1 MRRRIPL
8 QAALAAMAT
17 AVATIGLAATGAG
30 VAQAAVNPMPAHVFA
45 PYYEMYDTSTSLYKQ
60 SEKSGAK
67 YLSLAFLQT
76 ASAGSCTAYWNGS
89 TSQPIAASSFG
100 SAISKI
106 QAAGGNV
113 VPSFGGYSAD
123 STGTDIA
130 DSCTDVSDIAAV
142 YESIITTYHVSRIDL
157 DIESDS
163 LTDTAGINRRNEAVA
178 MVDSWAAAQGR
189 SIQFSYTIPITTTG
203 LTSGEVSLLQNAISD
218 GATVSVL
225 NIMTF
230 DYYIG
235 TEQEMATDTE
245 QAASDTISQLESLYP
260 SKTQAQ
266 LWGMLGVTEM
276 PGIDDY
282 GPDETFTQADAATV
296 LNWAQSN
303 GLSTLSF
310 WALQRD
316 NGRCPGTKGAGSCSG
331 ITQPQWYFNH
341 QFEPFTS

>member
-1 MRRRIPL
+1 
-8 QAALAAMAT
+8 
-17 AVATIGLAATGAG
+17 
-30 VAQAAVNPMPAHVFA
+30 
-45 PYYEMYDTSTSLYKQ
+45 
-60 SEKSGAK
+60 
-67 YLSLAFLQT
+67 
-76 ASAGSCTAYWNGS
+76 
-89 TSQPIAASSFG
+89 
-100 SAISKI
+100 
-106 QAAGGNV
+106 
-113 VPSFGGYSAD
+113 
-123 STGTDIA
+123 
-130 DSCTDVSDIAAV
+130 
-142 YESIITTYHVSRIDL
+142 
-157 DIESDS
+157 
-163 LTDTAGINRRNEAVA
+163 
-178 MVDSWAAAQGR
+178 MVESWAAAHGR
-189 SIQFSYTIPITTTG
+189 SIQFSYTIPVTTTG

-316 NGRCPGTKGAGSCSG
+316 NGRCPGTKGAGACSG
-331 ITQPQWYFNH
+331 ITQPQWYFSNL
-341 QFEPFTS
+341 FEPFTS